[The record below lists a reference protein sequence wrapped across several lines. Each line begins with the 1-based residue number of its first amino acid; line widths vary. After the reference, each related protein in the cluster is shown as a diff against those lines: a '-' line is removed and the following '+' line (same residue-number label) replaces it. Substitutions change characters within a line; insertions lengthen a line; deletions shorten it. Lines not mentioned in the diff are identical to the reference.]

1 MPRQGSSIP
10 QFVKRIPADI
20 KPQLIGKELVIP
32 LGETAGTASCRITA
46 SSQSIRFSLRA
57 STPSDAKKRQAA
69 ALEYVE
75 EVFAALR
82 EERPASLTRSQVAAL
97 AGELYHS
104 WAKEADDSRTIAFIE
119 QDGRMVRTYRVDD
132 DELSLGLEAAARY
145 VETHGD
151 SDLEADLERLVG
163 SLADKLIVRK
173 GIMRVDDKT
182 RTLLLQALP
191 RSLSEGM
198 EAQRK
203 IINGDFRPDDNAA
216 RFPVWEAPAMASQP
230 TNGVRP
236 AKVSLNGLVESWWIE
251 AKAAGKSESTHE
263 SYSNTVRLFSAFLGH
278 DDALRITPE
287 DVVRYKDHRLSAIN
301 PKTKK
306 PVSAKTVKASDLTA
320 LKSVFDW
327 AVTNLK
333 VPSNPASGVTIKLGK
348 KIKVR
353 ERDFTPEEATAIL
366 TAANSLATKARPNQ
380 TDLARRWVPWLCAY
394 SGSRVGEM
402 VQLRKEDLRDVDG
415 NWVLT
420 ITPEA
425 GTVKGKERRDIPLH
439 PHLVEMGFPGFVG
452 QSKAGYLFMTVKPGK
467 TFRGT
472 WQSKKNRL
480 AEFAREVVK
489 DPNVA
494 PNHGWRHTFKMKGF
508 EADIQEKVL
517 DAICAHAPSTVGRQ
531 YGSVSMQTK
540 VDAMAKFPRYVEGS

>member
-20 KPQLIGKELVIP
+20 KSQLVGRELVIP
-32 LGETAGTASCRITA
+32 LGETAGTAYCRITA

-57 STPSDAKKRQAA
+57 TTSSDAKKRQAA
-69 ALEYVE
+69 ALEYIE

-97 AGELYHS
+97 AGELYRA
-104 WAKEADDSRTIAFIE
+104 WAKEQDDGRTIAFIE
-119 QDGRMVRTYRVDD
+119 QDGRMVRTHRVDD
-132 DELSLGLEAAARY
+132 DELALGLEAAARY
-145 VETHGD
+145 VEEQGD
-151 SDLEADLERLVG
+151 TDLVADLERLVG
-163 SLADKLIVRK
+163 PLADRLILRK
-173 GIMRVDDKT
+173 GIIRVDDKT

-191 RSLSEGM
+191 RSLREGM
-198 EAQRK
+198 EAQGK
-203 IINGDFRPDDNAA
+203 IIGGDFRPDDNAA
-216 RFPVWEAPAMASQP
+216 RFPPWEATAKS
-230 TNGVRP
+230 NRP
-236 AKVSLNGLVESWWIE
+236 ANDAGPVKVSLTGLVESWWIE
-251 AKAAGKSESTHE
+251 AKAAGKSESTYE
-263 SYSNTVRLFSAFLGH
+263 SYSNTFRLFSTFLTH
-278 DDALRITPE
+278 DDALRVTPA
-287 DVVRYKDHRLSAIN
+287 DVVNYKDHRLSAIN

-333 VPSNPASGVTIKLGK
+333 MPSNPASGVTIKLGK

-366 TAANSLATKARPNQ
+366 TAADSLATKARPNQ

-402 VQLRKEDLRDVDG
+402 VQLRKEDLREVNG

-452 QSKAGYLFMTVKPGK
+452 RSKDGYLFMTVKPGK

-480 AEFAREVVK
+480 AEFAREVVT

-517 DAICAHAPSTVGRQ
+517 DAFCAHAPPTVGRQ

-540 VDAMAKFPRYVEGS
+540 VDAMAKFPRYNI